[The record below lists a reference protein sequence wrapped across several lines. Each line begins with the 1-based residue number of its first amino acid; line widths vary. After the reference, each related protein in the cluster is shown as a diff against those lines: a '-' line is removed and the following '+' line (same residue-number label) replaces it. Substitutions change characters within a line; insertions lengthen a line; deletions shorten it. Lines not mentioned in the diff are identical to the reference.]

1 MSPFFLSRPRV
12 GIEGAGQHF
21 ALGGGS
27 GDVGFV
33 LSMLV
38 VFPSGS
44 KVKGLPLVERGPSR
58 AEAVEPCALP
68 LPVEQDACFFHSLFD
83 LPSEWYLKTR
93 RSVQQFTICQ
103 IGECPLGRVLQVPE
117 GDTCVVFVYPAAT
130 TALTPFGETGCG
142 FGCLFG
148 FCLYRALGP
157 NTVET

>member
-1 MSPFFLSRPRV
+1 MLALR
-12 GIEGAGQHF
+12 GQDST
-21 ALGGGS
+21 LRWGGGS
-27 GDVGFV
+27 GDLGFA
-33 LSMLV
+33 LSMLG

-58 AEAVEPCALP
+58 AEAVAPCALP
-68 LPVEQDACFFHSLFD
+68 LPVDRDACFFHSLFD

-103 IGECPLGRVLQVPE
+103 IGECPLSRVLQVPE
-117 GDTCVVFVYPAAT
+117 GDACVVFVCPAAT
-130 TALTPFGETGCG
+130 TALTPFRETGCG

-157 NTVET
+157 NTMET